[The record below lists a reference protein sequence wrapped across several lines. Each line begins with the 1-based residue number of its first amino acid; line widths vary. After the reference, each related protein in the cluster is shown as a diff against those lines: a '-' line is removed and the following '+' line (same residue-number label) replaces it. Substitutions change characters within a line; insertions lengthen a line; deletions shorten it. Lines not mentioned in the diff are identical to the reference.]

1 LVGARLY
8 LPYEARASPFLPSQK
23 KGGVSLRLKTSRVAV
38 PLAAV
43 AVGLTTV
50 AFAVAAAPQQMRFNS
65 GAKVRILA
73 PSRQATIRRNAVPT
87 AVSITNFRLDCALA
101 GTANRKGV
109 GHYHIELDHVLVN
122 MFCAKRTS
130 ISMLN
135 VAPGK
140 HTLIFL
146 PAANN
151 HAEDKK
157 AEKKV
162 GFVYKPT
169 HALPRAKPLSFPGKP
184 SVRIVSPK
192 NGATVHGGFN
202 LTVAVSN
209 FRLSCAL
216 YGKAPVK
223 GWGHWHANVD
233 TTTQGM
239 MGMGTMLGMSCAKT
253 FHVSLAGIKPGK
265 HRFFAILEDNIHAP
279 TIGAQ
284 AVVSVNVR

>member
-1 LVGARLY
+1 
-8 LPYEARASPFLPSQK
+8 
-23 KGGVSLRLKTSRVAV
+23 LRLKTSRLAVAV
-38 PLAAV
+38 AA
-43 AVGLTTV
+43 ALVGLTTV
-50 AFAVAAAPQQMRFNS
+50 ALAVAAAPQQMPFNS

-73 PSRQATIRRNAVPT
+73 PMPKATVRANAVPT
-87 AVSITNFRLDCALA
+87 TVSITHFRLNCALA

-109 GHYHIELDHVLVN
+109 GHYHIELDHALIN

-130 ISMLN
+130 VSMLN

-146 PAANN
+146 PAAND

-162 GFVYKPT
+162 SFVYKPT
-169 HALPRAKPLSFPGKP
+169 QALPRAKSLSFPGKP
-184 SVRIVSPK
+184 SIRVVSPR
-192 NGATVHGGFN
+192 NGATVRGGFD
-202 LTVAVSN
+202 LTVAVKS

-216 YGKAPVK
+216 YGKARVK
-223 GWGHWHANVD
+223 GYGHWHANVD
-233 TTTQGM
+233 TTSKGM

-265 HRFFAILEDNIHAP
+265 HRFFAILEDNLHVP
-279 TIGAQ
+279 SIGAQ
-284 AVVSVNVR
+284 ATVSVTVR

>member
-1 LVGARLY
+1 
-8 LPYEARASPFLPSQK
+8 
-23 KGGVSLRLKTSRVAV
+23 LRLKTSRIAV
-38 PLAAV
+38 AAV
-43 AVGLTTV
+43 GAVGLTTV
-50 AFAVAAAPQQMRFNS
+50 AVALAAPQQLEFRS

-73 PSRQATIRRNAVPT
+73 PTSQATFRRNAVST
-87 AVSITNFRLDCALA
+87 AVSITKFRLNCALA

-109 GHYHIELDHVLVN
+109 GHYHIELDHSLIN

-135 VAPGK
+135 IAPGK

-146 PAANN
+146 PAAND

-162 GFVYKPT
+162 SFVYKPT
-169 HALPRAKPLSFPGKP
+169 RALPRAKPLSFPGKP
-184 SVRIVSPK
+184 SIRIVSPK
-192 NGATVHGGFN
+192 NGATVHGGFDF
-202 LTVAVSN
+202 TVAVKN

-223 GWGHWHANVD
+223 GHGHWHANVD
-233 TTTQGM
+233 ATTKGM

-265 HRFFAILEDNIHAP
+265 HRFFAILENNLHAP

-284 AVVSVNVR
+284 ATVNVTVR